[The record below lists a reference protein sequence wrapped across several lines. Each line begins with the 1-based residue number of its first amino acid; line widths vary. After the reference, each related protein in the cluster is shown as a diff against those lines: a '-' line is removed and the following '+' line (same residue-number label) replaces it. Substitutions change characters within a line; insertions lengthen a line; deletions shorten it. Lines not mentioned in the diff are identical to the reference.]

1 MSLCIRMDTSGG
13 QLSVIS
19 LTSVET
25 GEFVYTYGLTLYKA
39 IEILPICRSEGIV
52 AAVIFAK
59 TVAL

>member
-1 MSLCIRMDTSGG
+1 M
-13 QLSVIS
+13 SVIS